1 MTRRKIMFLFI
12 TCSFLL
18 MAACSKQT
26 EDQQVQDSVAA
37 NTDDQEVT
45 EENGGDNFPTA
56 AQTIEELMEQPPG
69 TLVEEFMDP
78 DIEASRTV
86 NFVHY
91 LRFYEDTF
99 KSVVENDLP
108 GYFKEHPEADADH
121 VYNYLVYTLGSGQYK
136 KYYEQ
141 LKDFDHGYI
150 MPELPDGEDEIK
162 RAKAQKTNIVVL
174 MDASGS
180 MKAEIQG
187 ETMMDLAKDAI
198 DQFTSGLDD
207 TVNIA
212 LFAYGHK
219 GKGTE
224 ADRQLS
230 CASIDNLYPLNA
242 YNEESF
248 HEALNS
254 FQASG
259 WTPLAGAMEKARE
272 YLSDYD
278 REQYRNIIYIVSDGV
293 ETCGGDPMKAA
304 KRLHDSQIEAKVNI
318 IGFDVDDEGQNQLK
332 QVAEAGGGQYATVR
346 NQSEFEEVLI
356 HKWQPSRMQVITQ
369 QGVKLQDSVWKMEEL
384 IDLYGR
390 LTNLA
395 TRESQRI
402 TDAASFLRNEGYISD
417 EAADEVIETAKQQQE
432 MRNTHFEEL
441 KNQKN
446 DEAEAAKEEIDE
458 AVNEW
463 KEEWSGVLE

>member
-1 MTRRKIMFLFI
+1 MTLRKIMFLFI
-12 TCSFLL
+12 ASSLL
-18 MAACSKQT
+18 LIAACSNQPAK
-26 EDQQVQDSVAA
+26 DSAAA
-37 NTDDQEVT
+37 NAEDEQVT
-45 EENGGDNFPTA
+45 EKKDGGDISPA
-56 AQTIEELMEQPPG
+56 AKTLEELMGQPPG

-78 DIEASRTV
+78 DIEAARTV

-99 KSVVENDLP
+99 KGVVENDLP
-108 GYFKEHPEADADH
+108 GYFKKNPKADAAL
-121 VYNYLVYTLGSGQYK
+121 VYDYLVYTLGSGQYK
-136 KYYEQ
+136 PYYDQ
-141 LKDFDHGYI
+141 LKDFDHGYV
-150 MPELPDGEDEIK
+150 MPELPDGEDEIE
-162 RAKAQKTNIVVL
+162 RVKAQETNIVVL

-198 DQFTSGLDD
+198 DQFTSGLDES
-207 TVNIA
+207 VNIA

-230 CASIDNLYPLNA
+230 CSSIDNLYPLSSYDEN
-242 YNEESF
+242 SF

-259 WTPLAGAMEKARE
+259 WTPLAGAMAKARE

-278 REQYRNIIYIVSDGV
+278 REKYRNIIYIVSDGV
-293 ETCGGDPMKAA
+293 ETCDGDPMEEA
-304 KRLHDSQIEAKVNI
+304 KQLHDSEIEAKVNI

-356 HKWQPSRMQVITQ
+356 RKWQPSRMQVFTQ
-369 QGVKLQDSVWKMEEL
+369 QGVKLQDSVWKMDEL
-384 IDLYGR
+384 IELYGR

-402 TDAASFLRNEGYISD
+402 TDAASFLRNEGYISA
-417 EAADEVIETAKQQQE
+417 EVADEVIEMAKQQQE

-441 KNQKN
+441 KNQKVE
-446 DEAEAAKEEIDE
+446 EADGAKEEIDA

-463 KEEWSGVLE
+463 KEEWSEVLE